1 METTAETVIR
11 GGQFIVKT
19 PTPSSIF
26 TIEDLSEEQ
35 RMMRESTKEF
45 AERELWA
52 NWERFE
58 KKDYDFTKVCMQK
71 AG

>member
-1 METTAETVIR
+1 METTTDTIIR

-19 PTPSSIF
+19 PNPSSIF

-52 NWERFE
+52 NWEAFRKE
-58 KKDYDFTKVCMQK
+58 RL
-71 AG
+71 